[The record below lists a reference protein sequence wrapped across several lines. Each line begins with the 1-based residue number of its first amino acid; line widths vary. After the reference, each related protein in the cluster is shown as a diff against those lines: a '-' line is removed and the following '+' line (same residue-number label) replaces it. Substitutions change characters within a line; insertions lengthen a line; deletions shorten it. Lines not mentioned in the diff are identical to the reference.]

1 MTLILHCEFT
11 WEGKMSKDVFLRQ
24 HKLAVLL
31 VLWRIPG
38 VITSFLAAIASN
50 SMIVWMEFVEN
61 VSIVAP
67 GILLLIISAKLMK
80 NLKFMFNYGIGKIEA
95 ITALTCEI
103 FDLAGLGCVLLFAVR
118 KLIYP
123 GGERNLELALI
134 ISAVGLLI
142 DLFILYREKLLT
154 EKDHSRI
161 VHTAFLSA
169 KKEFVFDFITIFTLI
184 IGIIFHNTRWIVYFS
199 PIVCIILI
207 VPFSLEIGHHLS
219 SAVQELID
227 LTLDEESQLLI
238 IKVLNEFY
246 DSYELLG
253 DIKSRVNGN
262 YKNIDISLQFNPD
275 MTYKEIRDVSTKIKK
290 RIDEEIGNCNV
301 NINII

>member
-1 MTLILHCEFT
+1 
-11 WEGKMSKDVFLRQ
+11 MSKDVFLRQ
-24 HKLAVLL
+24 HKLALLL

-50 SMIVWMEFVEN
+50 SMIVWMEFIEN

-95 ITALTCEI
+95 ITAQTCEI
-103 FDLAGLGCVLLFAVR
+103 FDLAGLGCVLFFAVR
-118 KLIYP
+118 KLICP

-154 EKDHSRI
+154 EKYHSRI

-184 IGIIFHNTRWIVYFS
+184 IGIIFHNTKWIVYFS

-207 VPFSLEIGHHLS
+207 IPFSIEIGHHLS

-253 DIKSRVNGN
+253 DIKSRVNGS
-262 YKNIDISLQFNPD
+262 YKNIDISLQFHPD
-275 MTYKEIRDVSTKIKK
+275 MTYKEIRDISTKIKK
-290 RIDEEIGNCNV
+290 RIDEEIGKCNV